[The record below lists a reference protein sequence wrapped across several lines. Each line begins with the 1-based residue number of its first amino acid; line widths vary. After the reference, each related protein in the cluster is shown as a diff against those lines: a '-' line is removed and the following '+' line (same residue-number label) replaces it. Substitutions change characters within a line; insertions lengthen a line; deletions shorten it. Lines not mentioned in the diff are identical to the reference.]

1 MSTIYHLTTQAEWD
15 VSRGTPEHRATSLA
29 EEGFI
34 HCSQHQ
40 DQMLRVAN
48 RLFVGQPN
56 VIALR
61 VDTALLT
68 SPLKREPSRSG
79 EVYPHIYGPLNTDA
93 VTGVANLSVD
103 AEGRFTITQERE

>member
-1 MSTIYHLTTQAEWD
+1 MSTIYHLTTQAEWEA
-15 VSRGTPEHRATSLA
+15 SRGTPEHRAASLA

-34 HCSQHQ
+34 HCSQDK

-48 RLFVGQPN
+48 RLFIGQPN
-56 VIALR
+56 VIALQ
-61 VDTALLT
+61 VDTDLLT

-93 VTGVANLSVD
+93 VTGVTNLTVD
-103 AEGRFTITQERE
+103 AAGQFVAGE